1 MIIMTAIEVDKQ
13 LTIEYQIYSVEY
25 QCGSIDINQS
35 QAQAAE
41 QNPKNTI

>member
-1 MIIMTAIEVDKQ
+1 MIAAIAEDNV
-13 LTIEYQIYSVEY
+13 LTIAYQIYIVEY

-41 QNPKNTI
+41 ANPKKAI

>member
-1 MIIMTAIEVDKQ
+1 MIAATDEESA
-13 LTIEYQIYSVEY
+13 LTFIAYQIYIVEY

-41 QNPKNTI
+41 QKPKNTM